1 METNEYSVVLV
12 KWADACGE
20 EPGWLSLDSLEDE
33 GEVIVHSVGFL
44 IPPDEAGGK
53 KDHVT
58 LMQSYHDGEGIHL
71 FRIPAGMVRSM
82 SVVNFEKSNIRVDN
96 DTPRL

>member
-1 METNEYSVVLV
+1 MEKTDYTIVLV

-20 EPGWLSLDSLEDE
+20 EPGWLSLDSLEDT

-44 IPPDEAGGK
+44 IPKDEPGFK
-53 KDHVT
+53 KDHVS
-58 LMQSYHDGEGIHL
+58 LMQSYHDGEGIHI

-82 SVVNFEKSNIRVDN
+82 TVVSPDAEVLNISA
-96 DTPRL
+96 